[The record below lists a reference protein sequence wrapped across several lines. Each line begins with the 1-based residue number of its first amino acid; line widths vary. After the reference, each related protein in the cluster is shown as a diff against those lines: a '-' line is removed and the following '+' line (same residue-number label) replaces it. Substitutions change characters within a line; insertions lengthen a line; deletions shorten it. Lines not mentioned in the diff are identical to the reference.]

1 MRQRVHLAAHPARGR
16 AIQGAVRSA
25 FGRADCARGE
35 PAQLEQHAVD
45 LPVGLLLPLRHLLQV
60 EFGGAGGFELDE
72 DEGETGD
79 DDGPF
84 DDDEDDGEDDF

>member
-1 MRQRVHLAAHPARGR
+1 MQHPHTPALVAH
-16 AIQGAVRSA
+16 
-25 FGRADCARGE
+25 
-35 PAQLEQHAVD
+35 
-45 LPVGLLLPLRHLLQV
+45 RHLLRLHLHLCHRTSSTASYLRLHHLQV

>member
-1 MRQRVHLAAHPARGR
+1 MQHPHSPALLARRHPLRLHLHLCHRTSSTASYLR
-16 AIQGAVRSA
+16 
-25 FGRADCARGE
+25 
-35 PAQLEQHAVD
+35 
-45 LPVGLLLPLRHLLQV
+45 LRHLLQV

>member
-1 MRQRVHLAAHPARGR
+1 MQHPHTPALLAHLHLCHRTSSAAAYLR
-16 AIQGAVRSA
+16 
-25 FGRADCARGE
+25 
-35 PAQLEQHAVD
+35 
-45 LPVGLLLPLRHLLQV
+45 LRHLLQV

>member
-1 MRQRVHLAAHPARGR
+1 MQHPHTTALVAHRFTATS
-16 AIQGAVRSA
+16 AI
-25 FGRADCARGE
+25 F
-35 PAQLEQHAVD
+35 P
-45 LPVGLLLPLRHLLQV
+45 PPPPPYLRLHHLQV

-84 DDDEDDGEDDF
+84 DDDEDDGEGDF

>member
-1 MRQRVHLAAHPARGR
+1 MQHPHTPALLAHRFTVTS
-16 AIQGAVRSA
+16 AIFPPPRPPYL
-25 FGRADCARGE
+25 R
-35 PAQLEQHAVD
+35 
-45 LPVGLLLPLRHLLQV
+45 LRHLLQV

>member
-1 MRQRVHLAAHPARGR
+1 MQHPHTPALLAHRHLLRLHLHLCHRTSSATSAWRDGR
-16 AIQGAVRSA
+16 
-25 FGRADCARGE
+25 
-35 PAQLEQHAVD
+35 
-45 LPVGLLLPLRHLLQV
+45 LLRLHHLLQV

>member
-1 MRQRVHLAAHPARGR
+1 MQHPHTSALLAHRHLLRLHLHTS
-16 AIQGAVRSA
+16 AIFPPPPPPYLR
-25 FGRADCARGE
+25 
-35 PAQLEQHAVD
+35 
-45 LPVGLLLPLRHLLQV
+45 LRHLLQV